1 MHLRSHDSRFPARR
15 SLSIL
20 SAALV
25 VGCTD
30 AGPPVETPTTVGVG
44 TLGGTGGDTGMDDAE
59 VGDTDKLDVALSDL
73 PPGDSEDCE
82 SVEEM
87 GSLAPKPVD
96 LILFVDTSG
105 TMRPVSDEI
114 ETRINQLL
122 ADIVATGIDVRVI
135 VIAGYG
141 AEERLCFAAPLGP
154 DNCLPPGPMPPVGP
168 QLFFY
173 ELGLGSTGLLQFMLS
188 TYTGVTGVQ
197 YEGLY
202 EDVPMG
208 WRGWLRAEAK
218 KTFLVVTDADSLGG
232 GAAEGTQ
239 WDADLL
245 ALDPVQFGTPDARN
259 YVLHTIVGIGPNDP
273 VDAPWPPNAPIV
285 TTECGSE
292 VGTGAPLQQIAIL
305 TGGLRY
311 PLCHPEN
318 IGVLLTALAAT
329 VIESTPVTCDI
340 AIPEPAEGETID
352 PDTLEVEY
360 ESGLGAIEV
369 FHQVPNLAACEPDA
383 FWVDATD
390 IHLCTESCA
399 LVQADEA
406 ATVRVR
412 YGCDVGYY
420 PSG

>member
-1 MHLRSHDSRFPARR
+1 MDSHPPA
-15 SLSIL
+15 
-20 SAALV
+20 
-25 VGCTD
+25 
-30 AGPPVETPTTVGVG
+30 EMPTTVGVG
-44 TLGGTGGDTGMDDAE
+44 TLGDTGDDTGVDDAADD
-59 VGDTDKLDVALSDL
+59 GDKLDVAMSDL
-73 PPGDSEDCE
+73 PPGDPEDCE

-105 TMRPVSDEI
+105 TMRPVSDAI
-114 ETRINQLL
+114 ESGINQLL
-122 ADIVATGIDVRVI
+122 TDIVATGIDVRVI
-135 VIAGYG
+135 AIAGYG

-154 DNCLPPGPMPPVGP
+154 DDCDPPGPMPPVGP
-168 QLFFY
+168 RLFVY
-173 ELGLGSTGLLQFMLS
+173 DLGLGSTGLLGFLLS
-188 TYTGVTGVQ
+188 SYTGTTGVQ
-197 YEGLY
+197 YPNLY
-202 EDVPMG
+202 EEVPMG
-208 WRGWLRAEAK
+208 WQGWLRPEAK
-218 KTFLVVTDADSLGG
+218 KTFLVVTDADGLGG
-232 GAAEGTQ
+232 TAAAGTQ
-239 WDADLL
+239 WDLDLL

-273 VDAPWPPNAPIV
+273 VDEPWPSTAPIV
-285 TTECGSE
+285 TTVCGDE

-318 IGVLLTALAAT
+318 IGVLLDALATT

-340 AIPEPAEGETID
+340 AIPEPEGGEPLD

-360 ESGLGAIEV
+360 ESELGAIEV
-369 FHQVPNLAACEPDA
+369 FHQVPSMAACEPGA

-390 IHLCTESCA
+390 IHLCADACE
-399 LVQADEA
+399 LVQADA
-406 ATVRVR
+406 AAIVRVR